1 MSGPLNGLRV
11 VDFSRVLAGPLCART
26 LQDLGAEVIKIE
38 PPSPDVSRFAFP
50 STDGMSGYYA
60 QQNAGKRNVSINLN
74 LPGAYELVLKLCD
87 TADIVVE
94 NFRAGTLG
102 FFGLDYETL
111 AKRNPRLIYASITG
125 YGQSG
130 PWRSRMAYAPTVQ
143 AEAGFTETSM
153 RHYGSALAEPRTD
166 SLSHADVYT
175 GLQAAIAILS
185 ALNSRQ
191 KTGRGQYIDIAMAA
205 TLLAVNERAH
215 VDLSDDDIG
224 AEPAVL
230 GATDCSFFTGP
241 QGEFFTVATSIV
253 GSRTFPS
260 WLRAMRRVDLMDDPR
275 FASAAARRLNF
286 GALHQIIQ
294 SWIMT
299 FPDMATLD
307 AQFDEAKIAM
317 GEIRSLKE
325 LAASE
330 WSDYWGAVQ
339 HVPDR
344 NGGEYRL
351 PGRPWHFS
359 DEQLTPIGAP
369 AFQGEHNLEVFGE
382 LGLSEDALNRLSE
395 AGVLV
400 THPRARTAKPAV
412 EPSSKPEQAA

>member
-1 MSGPLNGLRV
+1 MSGPLDGLRV

-50 STDGMSGYYA
+50 SSDGMSGYYA

-87 TADIVVE
+87 TADIIVE

-111 AKRNPRLIYASITG
+111 AKRNPRLN
-125 YGQSG
+125 YGG
-130 PWRSRMAYAPTVQ
+130 
-143 AEAGFTETSM
+143 
-153 RHYGSALAEPRTD
+153 ALAEPRTD

-175 GLQAAIAILS
+175 GLQAVIAILS

-191 KTGRGQYIDIAMAA
+191 ATGRGQYIDVAMAA
-205 TLLAVNERAH
+205 TLLAINERAH

-224 AEPAVL
+224 AEPAIL

-260 WLRAMRRVDLMDDPR
+260 WLRAMRRADLLDDPR
-275 FASAAARRLNF
+275 FSSAAARRLNF

-325 LAASE
+325 LAASS

-351 PGRPWHFS
+351 PGRPWRFS
-359 DEQLTPIGAP
+359 AEELTPIGTP
-369 AFQGEHNLEVFGE
+369 AFQGEHNFDVFGE
-382 LGLSEDALNRLSE
+382 LGIPEAELRRLSD

-400 THPRARTAKPAV
+400 THPRARDV
-412 EPSSKPEQAA
+412 QAAVKQPPEPGQAA